1 MIYFD
6 NSATTQLYPQALD
19 TFVKV
24 SQQVYGNPSS
34 LHKLGTVA
42 DRLLQQ
48 SRQQVADL
56 LKVSPQEIFFTSGG
70 TEGDNWIVKGTAIE
84 KKGFGRHIITTT
96 IEHPAVSKSMQQ
108 LEQLGFDVTY
118 LEVDERGLI
127 SVADLKDAIREDTI
141 LVSIIA
147 VNNEVG
153 AVQPIQEIGDVLV
166 DYPTIHFHIDAVQ
179 AVTEFDNL
187 IPHPRSI
194 F

>member
-56 LKVSPQEIFFTSGG
+56 LKVSPQEIFFTSG
-70 TEGDNWIVKGTAIE
+70 
-84 KKGFGRHIITTT
+84 
-96 IEHPAVSKSMQQ
+96 
-108 LEQLGFDVTY
+108 
-118 LEVDERGLI
+118 
-127 SVADLKDAIREDTI
+127 
-141 LVSIIA
+141 
-147 VNNEVG
+147 
-153 AVQPIQEIGDVLV
+153 
-166 DYPTIHFHIDAVQ
+166 
-179 AVTEFDNL
+179 
-187 IPHPRSI
+187 
-194 F
+194 